1 MHQIIYLSQATVPF
15 DEPQLQQLLA
25 QARSYNTSHDLTG
38 ILLYG
43 QDQFFQVLEGER
55 STVHE
60 LYARI
65 QQDPRH
71 RNVTT
76 FADKEVAQRGF
87 IDWSMAFH
95 SLPPS
100 QFIEFAGYVSPSA
113 LEVAQPGLSQA
124 DTQLLQLLRTFVLP
138 EPGVASPTTGA
149 EA

>member
-1 MHQIIYLSQATVPF
+1 MHQVIYLSQATVPF
-15 DEPQLQQLLA
+15 DEPQLQLLLE
-25 QARSYNTSHDLTG
+25 QARSYNTRHGLTG

-43 QDQFFQVLEGER
+43 QDQFFQVLEGDQ
-55 STVHE
+55 STVHA

-76 FADKEVAQRGF
+76 FADKEITQRGF
-87 IDWSMAFH
+87 VEWSMAFH
-95 SLPPS
+95 ALPPS

-113 LEVAQPGLSQA
+113 LQVAQPGLSQA

-138 EPGVASPTTGA
+138 ESDVA
-149 EA
+149 